1 MIFLLSLC
9 VFALLFCFLPRLF
22 CCFSSVFWGS
32 VGAVGVSYS
41 CVFCAL
47 VWGCVSLCV
56 CVFCVL
62 MVAGFCL
69 VGRIWE
75 FYYCLGVEN
84 GAAMLLI
91 VLLFFVGCEVI

>member
-56 CVFCVL
+56 CIFCVL
-62 MVAGFCL
+62 MVGFCL
-69 VGRIWE
+69 VGGIWE